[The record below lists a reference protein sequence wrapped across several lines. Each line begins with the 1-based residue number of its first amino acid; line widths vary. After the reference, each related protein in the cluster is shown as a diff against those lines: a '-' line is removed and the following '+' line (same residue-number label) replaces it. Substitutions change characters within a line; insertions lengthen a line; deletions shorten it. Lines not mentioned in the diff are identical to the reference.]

1 MGLPILG
8 NPIGQLKLCA
18 DYRIGSISNDLNS
31 WAKFIEELSKDE
43 YKYMV
48 FSNNARNFAKKNF
61 DIISNCKKIE
71 NFINEN

>member
-31 WAKFIEELSKDE
+31 WAVEELSKDE

-48 FSNNARNFAKKNF
+48 FQIMLEILQKNF